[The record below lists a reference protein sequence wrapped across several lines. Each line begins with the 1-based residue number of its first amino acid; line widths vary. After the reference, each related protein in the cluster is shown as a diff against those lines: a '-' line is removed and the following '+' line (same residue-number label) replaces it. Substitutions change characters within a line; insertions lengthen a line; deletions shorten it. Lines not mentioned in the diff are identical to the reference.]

1 MSLGAAVATAT
12 TTPARLLGLTGRGE
26 IAVGNFADIL
36 RVDDRMETPVVRA
49 VWRDGRR
56 VA

>member
-49 VWRDGRR
+49 VW
-56 VA
+56 